1 MKYILGGVEVD
12 EPVGLEGIYFE
23 KAKSNR
29 FFSILSNSVG
39 RVRGVGEVSFE
50 EPTAVHLLDAAKK
63 QDGLG
68 AVVSFQMIDNTNTT
82 MIESEVDMINYR
94 RRPNWWSVTFRDSGQ
109 LSALELQSENVVSI
123 TPNLEVTLEPVAL
136 VQEITHY
143 IAENLN
149 AVTWKIASTARA
161 LAHYPAFEALMTRA
175 DETGDFASVTNPF
188 KEQAA
193 WINTTPNARTIE
205 VSARL
210 TVAQRSAIS
219 ATGLLVLYVVNG
231 NNVTTYP
238 IIDIVVGT
246 SLETKTYTISEVIT
260 VPQNAELYLKMAD
273 FSADSADFEFTYDI
287 AESYLSINADKA
299 VASSTAKVAT
309 CYDALRLIAAQ
320 IAPNVSIANE
330 VAALDADWITNGKQ
344 LRGNRAAT
352 LKVSFSMIWDE
363 LNKIYN
369 LVLVR
374 TGVNSVV
381 IRTKSDYLAQL
392 GEGVEMQ
399 SVSMYELN
407 PVPELLYGRV
417 NVGFLQW
424 QSNTPSGNEE
434 SYGNEYYSTG
444 LPRVAESLDLICT
457 TLSASSKL
465 MEVVRRKQFD
475 TGGSSSSNDGDYDE
489 DLFIKGSAITPND
502 MLSNW
507 ANFWA
512 VNASQ
517 LVKTTGMPDS
527 SSRTVTGESE
537 FFTGESVVL
546 QGVLTGEEW
555 AQLDEVLTFYDGG
568 LRYRALITEASYRP
582 GAAGSGADD
591 NTMVFGWILKD

>member
-1 MKYILGGVEVD
+1 MRYMLGGVEVD

-29 FFSILSNSVG
+29 FFSILSNTVG

-50 EPTAVHLLDAAKK
+50 QPTAVQILDAAKET
-63 QDGLG
+63 DGIG
-68 AVVSFQMIDNTNTT
+68 AEVAFQMIDNTNTT
-82 MIESEVDMINYR
+82 LIDSEVDMINYR

-109 LSALELQSENVVSI
+109 LSALESQAETMVSI

-136 VQEITHY
+136 AQEITHY
-143 IAENLN
+143 IAETLN
-149 AVTWKIASTARA
+149 AVTWKVAATTRA

-188 KEQAA
+188 KEQAV
-193 WINTTPNARTIE
+193 WINTTPNARTVE

-210 TVAQRSAIS
+210 KVAQRSATA
-219 ATGLLVLYVVNG
+219 ATGVLALYVING
-231 NNVTTYP
+231 NNVTTYS
-238 IIDIVVGT
+238 IVDVVVGT

-273 FSADSADFEFTYDI
+273 FSAVSADFEFTYDV

-299 VASSTAKVAT
+299 VASSTAKVVT

-320 IAPNVSIANE
+320 IAPNVSITNE
-330 VAALDADWITNGKQ
+330 VAALDTDWITNGKQ
-344 LRGNRAAT
+344 LRGNRSAT
-352 LKVSFSMIWDE
+352 LKASFGMIWDE

-374 TGVNSVV
+374 TGTNSVA
-381 IRTKSDYLAQL
+381 IRSKADYLAQL

-434 SYGNEYYSTG
+434 TYGNEYYSTG
-444 LPRVAESLDLICT
+444 LNRVTESLDLICT

-475 TGGSSSSNDGDYDE
+475 TGGRSVSNDADYDE
-489 DLFIKGSAITPND
+489 DLFIKGAAITPHD

-507 ANFWA
+507 ECFWA
-512 VNASQ
+512 VNTSQ
-517 LVKTTGMPDS
+517 LVKTTGTPDS
-527 SSRTVTGESE
+527 TARSVTGESDY
-537 FFTGESVVL
+537 FTGEAAVL
-546 QGVLTGEEW
+546 QGVLSGEQW
-555 AQLDEVLTFYDGG
+555 AQLEDVLTFYDGG
-568 LRYRALITEASYRP
+568 LRYRVLISEASYRP

-591 NTMVFGWILKD
+591 NTMILGWVLK

>member
-50 EPTAVHLLDAAKK
+50 EPTAVQLLEAAKET
-63 QDGLG
+63 DGIG
-68 AVVSFQMIDNTNTT
+68 ATVTFEMIDNTNTT
-82 MIESEVDMINYR
+82 LIDSEVDMINYR

-109 LSALELQSENVVSI
+109 LSALELQAETMVSI

-136 VQEITHY
+136 AQEITHY

-149 AVTWKIASTARA
+149 AVTWKVSATTRA
-161 LAHYPAFEALMTRA
+161 LSHYPAFEALMTRA

-188 KEQAA
+188 KEQAV

-205 VSARL
+205 VSARFK
-210 TVAQRSAIS
+210 VAQRSATS

-238 IIDIVVGT
+238 IVDVVVGT
-246 SLETKTYTISEVIT
+246 SLETKTYTINEVIT
-260 VPQNAELYLKMAD
+260 VPQNAELYLKMDD
-273 FSADSADFEFTYDI
+273 FSADSADFEFTYDV

-299 VASSTAKVAT
+299 VASSTAKVVT
-309 CYDALRLIAAQ
+309 CFDALRLIAAQ
-320 IAPNVSIANE
+320 IAPTVTITNE

-352 LKVSFSMIWDE
+352 LMVSFGMIWDE

-374 TGVNSVV
+374 TGTNSVV
-381 IRTKSDYLAQL
+381 IRTKADYLSQL
-392 GEGVEMQ
+392 GDGVDMQ

-507 ANFWA
+507 ECFWA

-517 LVKTTGMPDS
+517 LVKTTGTPDS
-527 SSRTVTGESE
+527 TARSVTGESV
-537 FFTGESVVL
+537 FFTGEAVVL
-546 QGVLTGEEW
+546 QGVLSGEQW
-555 AQLDEVLTFYDGG
+555 AQLEDVLTFYDGG
-568 LRYRALITEASYRP
+568 LRYRVLISESSYRP

-591 NTMVFGWILKD
+591 NTMILGWVIK